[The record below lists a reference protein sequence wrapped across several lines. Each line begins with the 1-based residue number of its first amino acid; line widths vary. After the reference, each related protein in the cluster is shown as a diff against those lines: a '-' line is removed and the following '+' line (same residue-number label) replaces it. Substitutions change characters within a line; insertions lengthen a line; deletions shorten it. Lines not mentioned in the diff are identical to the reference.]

1 MSIDQAVI
9 ALIAALNA
17 NTEAVNKLLAAQS
30 AAPLVQPGHAV
41 QQVAHQAVQPAVQ
54 ASGNAMP
61 AAPNFMAMAQPAV
74 QVAAPVAPFST
85 AQGLFEYTGAAYQ
98 EMEKARAGKGGQV
111 QGILTGLGI
120 NNLNDVK
127 PEQYGVFWQQV
138 EALKASA

>member
-30 AAPLVQPGHAV
+30 AAPLNHAV
-41 QQVAHQAVQPAVQ
+41 ANTAQMTQMTAAPTTHNAPA
-54 ASGNAMP
+54 ANAMP
-61 AAPNFMAMAQPAV
+61 AAPNFMAMAQPAA
-74 QVAAPVAPFST
+74 QVAAPAAPFSN
-85 AQGLFEYTGAAYQ
+85 AQGLFDYTGAAYQ
-98 EMEKARAGKGGQV
+98 SMGAEKGGKIQT
-111 QGILTGLGI
+111 ILTGLGI
-120 NNLNDVK
+120 GNLNDVK